1 MFFSTRI
8 GNGFPPGYVAQGFER
23 LTLVRVSL
31 LPKGTVC
38 PYPVREISI
47 SRSENIPNAARTEVR
62 PLPVASHA
70 NPTRGRNSFHLLH
83 SIFVPH
89 SYCASPGKTTP
100 TGAFTNKLVC
110 RFLSNR
116 LLSKYESAP
125 YLLEI
130 AR

>member
-8 GNGFPPGYVAQGFER
+8 GNGFPPGYVAQGLER
-23 LTLVRVSL
+23 LTLVRVTL

-38 PYPVREISI
+38 PYPVREISM
-47 SRSENIPNAARTEVR
+47 SRSENIPKAARTEVR
-62 PLPVASHA
+62 PLPLASQA
-70 NPTRGRNSFHLLH
+70 NPIRGRNSFHLLH
-83 SIFVPH
+83 SILVPH
-89 SYCASPGKTTP
+89 SYCGSPGKMMP
-100 TGAFTNKLVC
+100 TGAFINKLVC
-110 RFLSNR
+110 TFLSKR